1 MTQEQKYTVV
11 SLHDGYEIRHYPSCV
26 LAQVEMSGD
35 FDTAGSNAFS
45 SLFRFISGANQSGKK
60 IAMTSPVLQQSSQ
73 STKRKVW
80 DEHTISFVLP
90 ADMTFDDAPAPTDGR
105 VQLHR
110 TADQLVAALR
120 FSGRMSVENYET
132 QMRRLQEYLTRDGYL
147 PTDVARVARF
157 NAPWTPGFMR
167 RNEIQIPIDPV
178 NK

>member
-1 MTQEQKYTVV
+1 
-11 SLHDGYEIRHYPSCV
+11 
-26 LAQVEMSGD
+26 
-35 FDTAGSNAFS
+35 
-45 SLFRFISGANQSGKK
+45 
-60 IAMTSPVLQQSSQ
+60 
-73 STKRKVW
+73 
-80 DEHTISFVLP
+80 
-90 ADMTFDDAPAPTDGR
+90 MTFDDAPAPTDGR

-147 PTDVARVARF
+147 PTDAARVARF

-167 RNEIQIPIDPV
+167 RNEIQIPIEPV